1 MQSSPLIFQT
11 PIDSANNA
19 NNASAGFGT
28 LARFSPPGCRV
39 SSGPS
44 LHLLLI
50 REHKCLC
57 DCLQS
62 YSPRT
67 GKSSVFSSQ
76 RIVFRTFPPF
86 SVGHTQKQG
95 PLKEALLVFDPLA
108 FKHIE
113 NLVGVFVATTGQI
126 DNNDLIFAQ
135 RRCQFQCFS
144 DSMSTF

>member
-11 PIDSANNA
+11 PTDSANNA

-28 LARFSPPGCRV
+28 LARFPPPGCRV

-50 REHKCLC
+50 REHKRLC

-62 YSPRT
+62 YSPRI
-67 GKSSVFSSQ
+67 GKSSIFSSHT
-76 RIVFRTFPPF
+76 IAFRTF
-86 SVGHTQKQG
+86 SRSSEGYTQKQG
-95 PLKEALLVFDPLA
+95 RLKETLLVLDSLA

-113 NLVGVFVATTGQI
+113 NLIGVFVTTTGQI

-135 RRCQFQCFS
+135 RRC
-144 DSMSTF
+144 